1 MSLAT
6 QALARTLC
14 AMLYKDGAD
23 LTDLLVSSG
32 ILEVQ
37 EGGHYVLNRKV
48 LKRYFVD
55 HVVVCEGH
63 CVNSYWPRGRD
74 GEHIYKVCTCINYAL
89 HAECEHV
96 KPDGAPL
103 WQSLEHASSQ
113 SQGTE
118 NQKVSTNS
126 AVRKPMKRPAAAK
139 QPAKKES
146 VGRGRGHATGRGSA
160 GQRGRGGRGRGC
172 KASRQGEDLTS
183 SPRVLARPAARVPAA
198 KRGRGRG
205 SR

>member
-1 MSLAT
+1 MASPTAPVNEARVGAGKGHRAALHVMSLAT

-74 GEHIYKVCTCINYAL
+74 GEHIYKVCTCINSAL

-96 KPDGAPL
+96 KYAGALCGGPPNL
-103 WQSLEHASSQ
+103 
-113 SQGTE
+113 
-118 NQKVSTNS
+118 NS
-126 AVRKPMKRPAAAK
+126 VPESKP
-139 QPAKKES
+139 
-146 VGRGRGHATGRGSA
+146 RGRKRKQGR
-160 GQRGRGGRGRGC
+160 R
-172 KASRQGEDLTS
+172 
-183 SPRVLARPAARVPAA
+183 
-198 KRGRGRG
+198 
-205 SR
+205 